1 MKKALIL
8 SLAVL
13 LFFACKQDNLFPDY
27 DADLPTT
34 GAGNFPHVVSVSPN
48 NRGQIFDDNP
58 DTSDIQASVTVTFSD
73 YMDWA
78 TLTGNV
84 KVINTTTGGEVQSI
98 VVTYNAEARK
108 AYIRSDGW
116 ASGSA
121 YLLTL
126 SAGADGIK
134 NRFGTA
140 LDGDRDTIYDGSPYD
155 DYLTTFYTSGSASDS
170 CVAII
175 APRVISIN
183 PDTERV
189 FIPQPEITINFSTAM
204 DTTNLAN
211 YITNFKLFKG
221 SIAGDPVPIDTAYCI
236 PMSIRFKPR
245 DSLLVGNTYFFVIT
259 SANVKAKY
267 PNNTPAYLLPLDAD
281 YDGSEPTEP
290 NFSWYFLYDTI
301 APPRVTNCE
310 EIMNGVRI
318 DFSTRMDQTTLTT
331 ENIKV
336 FDSIGYVPGSFV
348 IVNESSDYHT
358 TTVEYYFERTAYSPS
373 KVFVSKN
380 VKSTKGRML
389 DSNDNGIGGE
399 DKDDC
404 WYPL

>member
-13 LFFACKQDNLFPDY
+13 LFFACKKENLFPDY
-27 DADLPTT
+27 DTDLPTT
-34 GAGNFPHVVSVSPN
+34 GANNFPHVVNVSPN
-48 NRGQIFDDNP
+48 NRGQLSDDNP
-58 DTSDIQASVTVTFSD
+58 DTSGIQASVTVTFSD

-134 NRFGTA
+134 NRFGTVI
-140 LDGDRDTIYDGSPYD
+140 DGDNDGYIDDTPYD
-155 DYLTTFYTSGSASDS
+155 DYLTTFFTSGSAPDS
-170 CVAII
+170 CVAIRP
-175 APRVISIN
+175 PRVASIT

-189 FIPQPEITINFSTAM
+189 FVPQPEITINFSSMM

-211 YITNFKLFKG
+211 YISNFKFFKG
-221 SIAGDPVPIDTAYCI
+221 SMSGDPVPIDTVYCT
-236 PMSIRFKPR
+236 PMAIRFEPR
-245 DSLLVGNTYFFVIT
+245 DSLLVGNKYFFVIT

-267 PNNTPAYLLPLDAD
+267 PSNTPAYLLPLDAD
-281 YDGSEPTEP
+281 YDGPEPTEP

-301 APPRVTNCE
+301 APPRVSSWEQIT
-310 EIMNGVRI
+310 NGVRI
-318 DFSTRMDQTTLTT
+318 NFSTRMDLTTLTS
-331 ENIKV
+331 ENVKIFDQLGYAPGTFV
-336 FDSIGYVPGSFV
+336 FVSRGSD
-348 IVNESSDYHT
+348 NYYTSL
-358 TTVEYYFERTAYSPS
+358 EYYFERMTTTPF
-373 KVFVSKN
+373 KVFVSKT
-380 VKSTKGRML
+380 VKSTMGRML
-389 DSNDNGIGGE
+389 DSNENGIGGE
-399 DKDDC
+399 DKDDY
-404 WYPL
+404 WNP